1 MYIIYNTEIDEIYD
15 CEDQRLLNSVLNIPG
30 LRLIEENAY
39 LTSAPENS
47 RHQPRP
53 LEAIAAKRRVIL
65 ATTFSMKLYYIL
77 TFVVVRCSLGLS
89 RNRNL
94 IYVTLRQVDHEALK
108 KMGWNRIMV
117 RKSAAT
123 L

>member
-1 MYIIYNTEIDEIYD
+1 MGTLVLLRKVYEQPPEPLLASVQHKHVYIIYNTEIDEIYD

-65 ATTFSMKLYYIL
+65 ATTFSMKLYINI
-77 TFVVVRCSLGLS
+77 CSCVLWVCHAIAIS
-89 RNRNL
+89 S
-94 IYVTLRQVDHEALK
+94 
-108 KMGWNRIMV
+108 M
-117 RKSAAT
+117 
-123 L
+123 

>member
-65 ATTFSMKLYYIL
+65 ATTFSMKLYINICSCPVFFG
-77 TFVVVRCSLGLS
+77 FVTQSQSHLCDFTTSGP
-89 RNRNL
+89 
-94 IYVTLRQVDHEALK
+94 
-108 KMGWNRIMV
+108 
-117 RKSAAT
+117 
-123 L
+123 